1 MIFKHQTSLQRYET
15 STRMVFHA
23 IFVKY
28 GKSRNIVLLLV
39 PSFLSVPFFNHFQ
52 TICRIFPRS
61 VFVGFW
67 RKMASRQPSRFMTAS
82 LIFQRWWFSSKC
94 WPNILSNRF
103 LIPGRVDCS
112 GTKPPTSTPPV
123 LGTLGLLVQVPAS
136 RSHPRVLRRKD
147 RDLLRLARF
156 LHGVAPTC
164 SSCWLRRLSLRSLL
178 FEKSLSALHCKL
190 FIAVWLGL
198 KLFYVILSRNGHFGR
213 ERDSSGG
220 VPRTSQKVR

>member
-1 MIFKHQTSLQRYET
+1 MANLSQVGICRLLEENGFAAAFPLHDGQFDLPK
-15 STRMVFHA
+15 V
-23 IFVKY
+23 V
-28 GKSRNIVLLLV
+28 VLL
-39 PSFLSVPFFNHFQ
+39 PESY
-52 TICRIFPRS
+52 
-61 VFVGFW
+61 
-67 RKMASRQPSRFMTAS
+67 
-82 LIFQRWWFSSKC
+82 KC

-147 RDLLRLARF
+147 RDLLRLAGF
-156 LHGVAPTC
+156 LHRVAPTC

-178 FEKSLSALHCKL
+178 FEKSLSAPYCKL
-190 FIAVWLGL
+190 FIAVWPGV
-198 KLFYVILSRNGHFGR
+198 KLIYVILSSVFYVILSRNGHFGR

>member
-1 MIFKHQTSLQRYET
+1 MANLSQVGICRLLEENGFAAAFPLHDGQFDLPK
-15 STRMVFHA
+15 V
-23 IFVKY
+23 V
-28 GKSRNIVLLLV
+28 VLL
-39 PSFLSVPFFNHFQ
+39 PESY
-52 TICRIFPRS
+52 
-61 VFVGFW
+61 
-67 RKMASRQPSRFMTAS
+67 
-82 LIFQRWWFSSKC
+82 KC
-94 WPNILSNRF
+94 WPNILFGRF
-103 LIPGRVDCS
+103 LIPGRVNCS

-156 LHGVAPTC
+156 LYRVAPTC

-190 FIAVWLGL
+190 FIAVWPGL
-198 KLFYVILSRNGHFGR
+198 KLIYVILSSVFYVILSRNGHFGR

-220 VPRTSQKVR
+220 VPRTSQEVR

>member
-1 MIFKHQTSLQRYET
+1 MANLSQVGICRLLEENGFAAAFPLHDGQFDLPK
-15 STRMVFHA
+15 V
-23 IFVKY
+23 V
-28 GKSRNIVLLLV
+28 VLL
-39 PSFLSVPFFNHFQ
+39 PESY
-52 TICRIFPRS
+52 
-61 VFVGFW
+61 
-67 RKMASRQPSRFMTAS
+67 
-82 LIFQRWWFSSKC
+82 KC

-147 RDLLRLARF
+147 RDLLRLAGLLYR
-156 LHGVAPTC
+156 VAPTC

-178 FEKSLSALHCKL
+178 FEKNLFALHCKL
-190 FIAVWLGL
+190 FIAGL

-220 VPRTSQKVR
+220 VPRTSQKVRKQPTLLFNFLAVVCYKVGL